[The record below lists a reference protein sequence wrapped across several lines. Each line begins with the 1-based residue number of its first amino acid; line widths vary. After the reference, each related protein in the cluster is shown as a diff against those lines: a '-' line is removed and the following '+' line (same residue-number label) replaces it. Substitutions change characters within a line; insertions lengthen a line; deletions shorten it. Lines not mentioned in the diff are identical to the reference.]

1 MVVAGLDGGGQGG
14 REAPIFAMG
23 KGKGMPEEC
32 LRFEDNN
39 SLMCEFPGS
48 VESNL

>member
-1 MVVAGLDGGGQGG
+1 MGVGSRRLGG